1 MSVTTPMTVPLPEFP
16 ADGLVEPFATTGE
29 VALLIVGAV
38 LTVAVAALTITYFV
52 RMQRRE
58 VHHD

>member
-1 MSVTTPMTVPLPEFP
+1 MSVTAPMTVPLPEFP

-29 VALLIVGAV
+29 VALLIVGAL
-38 LTVAVAALTITYFV
+38 LTIAVAGFTITFFV

-58 VHHD
+58 MHRD